1 MSFRAVLI
9 WGLARRIEACIID
22 GPAGNLEALLEEPEE
37 GSPREACLICHPHPA
52 HGGTMHNKVVY
63 RMAKGLRRSGRV
75 VLRFNF
81 RGVGRS
87 AGSYDHMI
95 GELEDARA
103 ALDWLRARYPGLPY
117 SLAGFSF
124 GSRIIMRLGCA
135 TGGAKQ
141 LIGVGFPTWREDN
154 TYLTRCGVPKYF
166 VQSTVDEY
174 GPRPDLEALFETMA
188 EPKEL
193 RFIEAGDHFFAGA
206 LEQLE
211 EVFATFPIASD

>member
-1 MSFRAVLI
+1 V
-9 WGLARRIEACIID
+9 ARRIESCIIP
-22 GPAGNLEALLEEPEE
+22 GLAGDLEALLEEPEDIT
-37 GSPREACLICHPHPA
+37 PREACLVCHPHPA

-63 RMAKGLRRSGRV
+63 RMARGLRRSGRV

-87 AGSYDHMI
+87 AGAYDHMV
-95 GELEDARA
+95 GELDDARS
-103 ALDWLRARYPGLPY
+103 ALAWLQDRYPALPY

-124 GSRIIMRLGCA
+124 GSRIIMRLGCGSTDA
-135 TGGAKQ
+135 QK

-154 TYLTRCGVPKYF
+154 SYLTECKVPKVF
-166 VQSTVDEY
+166 VQSTVDEF
-174 GPRPDLEALFETMA
+174 GPRPELEALFDTMA

-193 RFIEAGDHFFAGA
+193 HFIEAGDHFFAGA

-211 EVFATFPIASD
+211 ELFATFP

>member
-1 MSFRAVLI
+1 
-9 WGLARRIEACIID
+9 
-22 GPAGNLEALLEEPEE
+22 
-37 GSPREACLICHPHPA
+37 
-52 HGGTMHNKVVY
+52 MHNKVVY
-63 RMAKGLRRSGRV
+63 RMAKGLRRSGRA

-103 ALDWLRARYPGLPY
+103 ALAWLRERYPSLPY

-124 GSRIIMRLGCA
+124 GSRIIMRLGCS
-135 TGGAKQ
+135 TEGAQQ

-154 TYLTRCGVPKYF
+154 RYLTRCTLPKLF
-166 VQSTVDEY
+166 VQSTADEF
-174 GPRPDLEALFETMA
+174 GPRPDLEALFATMA
-188 EPKEL
+188 DPKVL
-193 RFIEAGDHFFAGA
+193 RFIEAKDHFFAGG

-211 EVFATFPIASD
+211 ELLATYPLSSG

>member
-1 MSFRAVLI
+1 M
-9 WGLARRIEACIID
+9 ARRIESCTIA
-22 GPAGNLEALLEEPEE
+22 GPAGDLEAILEEPEDLAA
-37 GSPREACLICHPHPA
+37 PLEACLVCHPHPA
-52 HGGTMHNKVVY
+52 HGGTMHKKVVY
-63 RMAKGLRRSGRV
+63 RIAKGLRRSGRV

-87 AGSYDHMI
+87 AGAYDNMI

-103 ALDWLRARYPGLPY
+103 ALAWLRARYPTLPF

-124 GSRIIMRLGCA
+124 GSRIIMRLGCSG
-135 TGGAKQ
+135 GGATT
-141 LIGVGFPTWREDN
+141 LMGVGFPTWREDN
-154 TYLTRCGVPKYF
+154 TYLTRCTIPKLF
-166 VQSTVDEY
+166 VQSTVDVF
-174 GPRPDLEALFETMA
+174 GPRADLEALIATIP

-211 EVFATFPIASD
+211 EVFATYPPNSD

>member
-1 MSFRAVLI
+1 V
-9 WGLARRIEACIID
+9 ARKIESCTIA
-22 GPAGNLEALLEEPEE
+22 GPAGDLEALLEEPED
-37 GSPREACLICHPHPA
+37 GLPHEACLVCHPHPA

-87 AGSYDHMI
+87 AGSYDHMV

-103 ALDWLRARYPGLPY
+103 ALAWLRERYPSLPY

-124 GSRIIMRLGCA
+124 GSRIVMRLGCNS
-135 TGGAKQ
+135 GGAEVAVER

-154 TYLTRCGVPKYF
+154 TYLTKCALPKLF
-166 VQSTVDEY
+166 IQSTVDEF
-174 GPRPDLEALFETMA
+174 GPRPELEALFETMA
-188 EPKEL
+188 GPKEL
-193 RFIEAGDHFFAGA
+193 HFIEAGDHFFAGA

-211 EVFATFPIASD
+211 EFLATYQPASD

>member
-1 MSFRAVLI
+1 M
-9 WGLARRIEACIID
+9 ARRIEACTIP
-22 GPAGNLEALLEEPEE
+22 GPAGILEALLEEPED
-37 GSPREACLICHPHPA
+37 GSPAEACLICHPHPA

-81 RGVGRS
+81 RGVGSS
-87 AGSYDHMI
+87 AGVYDHMV

-103 ALDWLRARYPGLPY
+103 ALAWLRDRYPGLPY

-135 TGGAKQ
+135 TAGAER
-141 LIGVGFPTWREDN
+141 LIGAGFPTWREDN
-154 TYLTRCGVPKYF
+154 TYLTRCTVPKFF
-166 VQSTVDEY
+166 VQSTVDEF
-174 GPRPDLEALFETMA
+174 GPRLDLEALFETMA
-188 EPKEL
+188 APKEL
-193 RFIEAGDHFFAGA
+193 RFIEAQDHFFAGA

-211 EVFATFPIASD
+211 ELLATCPTGPA

>member
-1 MSFRAVLI
+1 V
-9 WGLARRIEACIID
+9 ARKIESCTIP
-22 GPAGNLEALLEEPEE
+22 GPAGDLEALLEEPEDAQ
-37 GSPREACLICHPHPA
+37 PAEACLVCHPHPA

-87 AGSYDHMI
+87 AGAYDHTV

-103 ALDWLRARYPGLPY
+103 ALAWLRSRYPDLPY

-124 GSRIIMRLGCA
+124 GSRIIMRLGCGMGCGTA
-135 TGGAKQ
+135 GARR

-154 TYLTRCGVPKYF
+154 TYLTKCTVPKLF
-166 VQSTVDEY
+166 VQSTVDEF
-174 GPRPDLEALFETMA
+174 GPRPELEALFETMA

-193 RFIEAGDHFFAGA
+193 RFIEAQDHFFAGA

-211 EVFATFPIASD
+211 ELFATDQPASG

>member
-1 MSFRAVLI
+1 M
-9 WGLARRIEACIID
+9 ARKIESCIIP
-22 GPAGNLEALLEEPEE
+22 GPAGDLEALLEEPED
-37 GSPREACLICHPHPA
+37 GQPREACLVCHPHPA

-63 RMAKGLRRSGRV
+63 RMAKGLRRSGRA

-87 AGSYDHMI
+87 AGSYDHMV
-95 GELEDARA
+95 GELDDARA
-103 ALDWLRARYPGLPY
+103 ALAWLRARYPALPY

-124 GSRIIMRLGCA
+124 GSRIIMRLGCG
-135 TGGAKQ
+135 TRGAQQ

-154 TYLTRCGVPKYF
+154 SYLTACDVPKLF
-166 VQSTVDEY
+166 VQSTVDEF
-174 GPRPDLEALFETMA
+174 GPRAQLEALFETMA

-193 RFIEAGDHFFAGA
+193 RFVEAGDHFFAGA

-211 EVFATFPIASD
+211 EVFATYPLASG